1 MFAAI
6 AAIHS
11 EVIAVLT
18 GVRNAEKKKNSTK
31 LNAKR

>member
-11 EVIAVLT
+11 EGIAVLT
-18 GVRNAEKKKNSTK
+18 DVRNAERKKNSIK
-31 LNAKR
+31 LNVRR